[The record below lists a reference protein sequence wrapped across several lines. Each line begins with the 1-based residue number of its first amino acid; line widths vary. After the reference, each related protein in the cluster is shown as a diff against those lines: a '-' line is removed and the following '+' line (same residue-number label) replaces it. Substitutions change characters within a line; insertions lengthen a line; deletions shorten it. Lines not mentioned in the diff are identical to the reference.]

1 MGREIVVLGA
11 GFAGLNTC
19 LELAAKG
26 YEPKLID
33 RRSFHLF
40 RPDIEKLVS
49 GKIDEGELKVDLDSF
64 LSGVPVEF
72 CQETVL
78 GIDPEQK
85 IVETD
90 KDSHSYD
97 SLVITLGGESADHG
111 MDISDAV
118 KAWSLEGMK
127 QLGEEVGDID
137 EAIVVG
143 SGYTGVET
151 AGELRESGVDV
162 TVVDRSTS
170 PMPNSCDAAS
180 MFALDYFN
188 KHDIKFMGGKDVT
201 EVKEGQIR
209 TEDGSFLDADVVVWS
224 GGVKAP
230 GVVTSSFD
238 CGPEGL
244 PVNSGLSSK
253 EYPEVLAGGDCADHG
268 FWKSAQNALKQ
279 SQTLSENV
287 VKQESESL
295 ESFREVERPRVI
307 TLGRS
312 AIFEWKS
319 FALKR
324 WYFRYLRYFIRKK
337 YFFRLRFKKLK
348 ARLATFL

>member
-1 MGREIVVLGA
+1 MEEEIVVLGA

-19 LELAAKG
+19 LELASKG

-33 RRSFHLF
+33 ARSFHLF

-49 GKIDEGELKVDLDSF
+49 DKVYEDELKVDLESF
-64 LSGVPVEF
+64 LSRIPVDF
-72 CQETVL
+72 RQETVL
-78 GIDPEQK
+78 GIDPEERV
-85 IVETD
+85 VETD

-97 SLVITLGGESADHG
+97 SLVVTLGGESADHG

-127 QLGEEVGDID
+127 QLGQEAEDID
-137 EAIVVG
+137 DAIVVG

-151 AGELRESGVDV
+151 AGELRERGVDV

-188 KHDIKFMGGKDVT
+188 KHDIKFRGGKDIT
-201 EVKEGQIR
+201 EVHEGQIR
-209 TEDGSFLDADVVVWS
+209 TDDGSFIDADTVVWA

-253 EYPEVLAGGDCADHG
+253 EHPEILAGGDCADHG
-268 FWKSAQNALKQ
+268 FWKSAQNAAKQ
-279 SQTLSENV
+279 SKILADNV
-287 VKQESESL
+287 TKAESESL

-307 TLGRS
+307 SLGRS
-312 AIFEWKS
+312 AIFEWSS

-324 WYFRYLRYFIRKK
+324 WYFKYLRYFIRKK
-337 YFFRLRFKKLK
+337 YFAQLRLKKLK
-348 ARLATFL
+348 VRLKTLL